1 MEKIKQSN
9 FPIIGIGASAGGLE
23 ALESFVSGISE
34 KSGMAFVVVSHS
46 HPDHKTRL
54 PEILERKARV
64 PVVLLEDG
72 MRLAPDTVY
81 IPPSDLDP
89 VLEDGV
95 IRLQRRQDRTDL
107 HMPVDIF
114 LRSLANDRRE
124 AAGCVI
130 LSGTGT
136 DGSQGV
142 RQIKEKAGVA
152 VAQDEATSRHWG
164 MPGSAIETGL
174 VDFVL
179 APSSMPGKL
188 TEYFAHPAQI
198 PDKQRECGGYAVE
211 LETILSFL
219 AERTRHDF
227 SLYKKSTVL
236 RRIQRRMSVTRSNSV
251 AEYLVFLKNNPGEPK
266 FLFQDLLIGITN
278 FFRDPEVFAFL
289 KKKVLP
295 DLIGRYRDSGSFRA
309 WVPGCSTGEEAYSLA
324 ILVKECM
331 SEIGI
336 DREIQIFATDID
348 AAAIEKAR
356 QGAYLVNI
364 ATDVSPRRLERFFV
378 QEDDR
383 YQVKKEIRESV
394 VFAEQNVLRDPPFMN
409 LDLLVCR
416 NLLIYL
422 EAEAQSKLIPLFY
435 YSLKPEGILFLGAS
449 ESTGRFAELFRPINK
464 KLSVYR
470 KEEGRDVRSR
480 IQFPAGE
487 TKSIVKAG
495 QKARQSGGLPDDV
508 GVAQAVERLLL
519 EKHTPACAVVGSDGN
534 IVYVHGRTGSYL
546 EPAQGKANLRI
557 VDMAREGA
565 AIPLSS
571 ALHQARLKK
580 GRVRKEGLWI
590 RTNGRHVK
598 IDLTVEPID
607 APPLDGCFIVLFE
620 QAMDSSSRNG
630 KIDDPNSPPS
640 GSSSNAMLEEE
651 LAIVRGNYHATLREL
666 EASNEELKSANEE
679 MHSSN
684 EELQST
690 NEELESSKEEL
701 QSLNEELSTVN
712 NELYGKIEEVQ
723 DAYDSITDVLNSTRI
738 AIVFTDTE
746 LRVKRFTAEAAR
758 LINLIDTDT
767 GRPLEHISHNLR
779 YEGLTEKV
787 RKVLRNRSTLE
798 EDVLTKDG
806 QWYRMSIMSHRS
818 GYAVEGAVLTFVN
831 IDAQKKAQA
840 ELEKKEN
847 LLK

>member
-9 FPIIGIGASAGGLE
+9 FPIVGIGASAGGLE

-89 VLEDGV
+89 ILEDGT
-95 IRLQRRQDRTDL
+95 IRLQKRQNRTEL

-114 LRSLANDRRE
+114 LRSLAKDRRE

-136 DGSQGV
+136 DGSLGV

-152 VAQDEATSRHWG
+152 VAQDETTSRHWG

-188 TEYFAHPAQI
+188 AEYFTHPAKI
-198 PDKQRECGGYAVE
+198 PDEQRESGRHAVE
-211 LETILSFL
+211 LDMILSFL
-219 AERTRHDF
+219 AEHTRHDF

-236 RRIQRRMSVTRSNSV
+236 RRVQRRMSVTRSNSV
-251 AEYLVFLKNNPGEPK
+251 AEYLVFLKNNPAEPK
-266 FLFQDLLIGITN
+266 SLFQDLLIGITN
-278 FFRDPEVFAFL
+278 FFRDPAVFAFL
-289 KKKVLP
+289 KKSVLP

-309 WVPGCSTGEEAYSLA
+309 WIPGCSTGEEAYSLA
-324 ILVKECM
+324 ILAKECM
-331 SEIGI
+331 SELRI

-364 ATDVSPRRLERFFV
+364 ATDVSPQRLERFFV

-383 YQVKKEIRESV
+383 YQVKKEIRDSV

-422 EAEAQSKLIPLFY
+422 KAEAQSKLIPLFY
-435 YSLKPEGILFLGAS
+435 YSLKSGGVLFLGAS
-449 ESTGRFAELFRPINK
+449 ESTGRFAELFQPVNK
-464 KLSVYR
+464 KFSIYR

-480 IQFPAGE
+480 IQFPTGE
-487 TKSIVKAG
+487 TKSMPKVDVKA
-495 QKARQSGGLPDDV
+495 RRSGGPPDDV
-508 GVAQAVERLLL
+508 GIAQAVERLLL
-519 EKHTPACAVVGSDGN
+519 EEHTPACAVVDNGGN
-534 IVYVHGRTGSYL
+534 IVYIHGRTGSFL

-557 VDMAREGA
+557 VEMAREGA
-565 AIPLSS
+565 AMALSS
-571 ALHQARLKK
+571 ALHQARQKK
-580 GRVRKEGLWI
+580 RPIRKKGLWI
-590 RTNGRHVK
+590 RTNGKHVK
-598 IDLTVEPID
+598 IDLTVEPIG
-607 APPLDGCFIVLFE
+607 APPLEDCFMVLFE
-620 QAMDSSSRNG
+620 QLREASPQNGEIGAPNASPVRSSR
-630 KIDDPNSPPS
+630 
-640 GSSSNAMLEEE
+640 NAMLEEE
-651 LAIVRGNYHATLREL
+651 LAIVRGSYHATLREL

-738 AIVFTDTE
+738 AIVFTDME

-767 GRPLEHISHNLR
+767 GRPLDHISHNLR

-787 RKVLRNRSTLE
+787 RMVVRNRSALE
-798 EDVLTKDG
+798 EEVLTKDG
-806 QWYRMSIMSHRS
+806 QWYRMSVMLHRR
-818 GYAVEGAVLTFVN
+818 GDAVEGAVLTFVN
-831 IDAQKKAQA
+831 IDAQKNAQA

-847 LLK
+847 FLK

>member
-1 MEKIKQSN
+1 MEKIEKKH

-23 ALESFVSGISE
+23 ALESFVSEISE

-46 HPDHKTRL
+46 HPAHKTRL

-72 MRLAPDTVY
+72 MRLCPDTVY

-89 VLEDGV
+89 ILEDGV
-95 IRLQRRQDRTDL
+95 VRLKKRQNRADL

-114 LRSLANDRRE
+114 LRSLANDRSE

-152 VAQDEATSRHWG
+152 FAQDEATSRHWG

-174 VDFVL
+174 IDFVL

-188 TEYFAHPAQI
+188 TEYFMHPARI
-198 PDKQRECGGYAVE
+198 PDKQRETGGQVVE
-211 LETILSFL
+211 LDMILSIL

-251 AEYLVFLKNNPGEPK
+251 PEYLVFLKNNPAEPK
-266 FLFQDLLIGITN
+266 SLFQDLLIGITN
-278 FFRDPEVFAFL
+278 FFRDPAVFAFL

-295 DLIGRYRDSGSFRA
+295 DLIGRQRGKGSFRA
-309 WVPGCSTGEEAYSLA
+309 WIPGCSTGEEAYSLA

-331 SEIGI
+331 SELEI
-336 DREIQIFATDID
+336 DREVQIFATDID

-364 ATDVSPRRLERFFV
+364 STDVCPRRLERFFD
-378 QEDDR
+378 QEGDR

-394 VFAEQNVLRDPPFMN
+394 IFAEQDVLRDPPFMN
-409 LDLLVCR
+409 LDLLMCR

-422 EAEAQSKLIPLFY
+422 QAEAQSKLIPLFY
-435 YSLKPEGILFLGAS
+435 YSLNPGGILFLGAS
-449 ESTGRFAELFRPINK
+449 ESTGSFVELFRPINK
-464 KLSVYR
+464 KFSIYR
-470 KEEGRDVRSR
+470 KEDGRDIRSR
-480 IQFPAGE
+480 IQFPTGE
-487 TKSIVKAG
+487 TKSILKVA
-495 QKARQSGGLPDDV
+495 QKKRRSSGLPDDV
-508 GVAQAVERLLL
+508 GIAQAVERLLL
-519 EKHTPACAVVGSDGN
+519 EEHTPPCVIVDSGGN
-534 IVYVHGRTGSYL
+534 IVYVHGRTGNYL
-546 EPAQGKANLRI
+546 EPARGKANLRI

-565 AIPLSS
+565 AIALSS
-571 ALHQARLKK
+571 ALHQARKK
-580 GRVRKEGLWI
+580 KQSVRKKGLWI
-590 RTNGRHVK
+590 RTNGKHVK
-598 IDLTVEPID
+598 IDLAVEPIN
-607 APPLDGCFIVLFE
+607 APPLEDCFMVLFE
-620 QAMDSSSRNG
+620 QVGDDLPQNG
-630 KIDDPNSPPS
+630 AFVDPNAAPA
-640 GSSSNAMLEEE
+640 GSSCNAMLEEE
-651 LAIVRGNYHATLREL
+651 LAIVRDNYHATLREL

-738 AIVFTDTE
+738 AIVFADMD
-746 LRVKRFTAEAAR
+746 LRIKRFTAEGAR
-758 LINLIDTDT
+758 LINLIDTDR

-779 YEGLTEKV
+779 YEGLAKKV
-787 RKVLRNRSTLE
+787 RMVVQNRSALE
-798 EDVLTKDG
+798 EEVRTKDG
-806 QWYRMSIMSHRS
+806 QWYRMSIMLHRR
-818 GYAVEGAVLTFVN
+818 GDAVEGAVLTFVN